1 MKKEQDARKES
12 DHNIQEIVDEKIFA
26 LTLSLAKEKKAR
38 EDDED
43 QYFNG
48 LIEELQALREE
59 IEIEKSTAEENSGT
73 SSSHLI
79 EKLIQK
85 LSQEIGSFHETL
97 YEEIE
102 NRNRGE
108 ENLLKLIE
116 EAQANL
122 IADLDHEK
130 ADREETEEG
139 LVRLLEDTCNRVEA
153 SILK

>member
-59 IEIEKSTAEENSGT
+59 IEFEKSTAEENSGT
-73 SSSHLI
+73 SSSHPYR
-79 EKLIQK
+79 KTNPK
-85 LSQEIGSFHETL
+85 TL
-97 YEEIE
+97 TRDRQFPW
-102 NRNRGE
+102 NSLWRNWE
-108 ENLLKLIE
+108 
-116 EAQANL
+116 
-122 IADLDHEK
+122 
-130 ADREETEEG
+130 
-139 LVRLLEDTCNRVEA
+139 
-153 SILK
+153 